1 MKELSWEQTKRFF
14 WLALAM
20 AILGALSSCSST
32 AQPFK
37 NYNQLG
43 ETYHTVSNTLLHVK
57 NLKFIEGSD
66 TTLKYT
72 HNYIEYLYSFNKGK
86 CVDIKLFFY
95 DFMDAENFVGIFKV
109 GLIQMSDRLWV
120 TDSLAEKRYLV
131 LLSYS
136 TSKTI
141 FEFKKLQIQVMKCYS
156 KLIWI
161 TSRELGTSTSLPIFT
176 TTSQTTFLPLLFNQI
191 I

>member
-1 MKELSWEQTKRFF
+1 MKEYSWEESKRFF
-14 WLALAM
+14 IVVLVAT
-20 AILGALSSCSST
+20 ILGALASCSSM

-43 ETYHTVSNTLLHVK
+43 ETYHTVSNTLLHVRG
-57 NLKFIEGSD
+57 LKFIEGSD

-72 HNYIEYLYSFNKGK
+72 HNYIEYLYSFDKGK
-86 CVDIKLFFY
+86 CVDIKLSFY

-141 FEFKKLQIQVMKCYS
+141 VTFKKL
-156 KLIWI
+156 
-161 TSRELGTSTSLPIFT
+161 
-176 TTSQTTFLPLLFNQI
+176 
-191 I
+191 